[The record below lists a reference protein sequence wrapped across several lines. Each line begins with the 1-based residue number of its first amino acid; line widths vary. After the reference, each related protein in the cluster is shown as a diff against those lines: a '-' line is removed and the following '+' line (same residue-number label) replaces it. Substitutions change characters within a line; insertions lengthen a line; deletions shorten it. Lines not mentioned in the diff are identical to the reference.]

1 MAFNILDQMEIQT
14 LLTFNVTFNGNT
26 ETIKKWQPK
35 ISIKP
40 KDDKNQAFELN
51 NPNQITYWSNWYVY

>member
-1 MAFNILDQMEIQT
+1 MEIQT
-14 LLTFNVTFNGNT
+14 FLTFNVTFNGNT
-26 ETIKKWQPK
+26 ETIKKWKTK

-51 NPNQITYWSNWYVY
+51 NPNQITY